1 MPRYI
6 VTFTSATST
15 RNVVIPA
22 NGIIDARVR
31 ALSMRN
37 KGERIT
43 HATPFAP
50 RITVN

>member
-15 RNVVIPA
+15 RTIVVPA

-37 KGERIT
+37 KGEQIA
-43 HATPFAP
+43 HAAPFDP
-50 RITVN
+50 QITVN